1 MLRGVP
7 YERSAALYDLI
18 YGDKAYAEEAEAVRA
33 IVERERPA
41 ARTLLEVGCGTGGH
55 LVFLREH
62 FECEGVDLTPGM
74 LERAREKLPGVP
86 LHLGDM
92 RSFALPRTFD
102 AITSLFSAIGYV
114 RSLEEL
120 DAAIACMARHLAPGG
135 VLIVEPWFTPEQW
148 RPGSNVYGKLHVDR
162 DDMKLARF
170 VVSERRGRFAVTPMH
185 HLVATLE
192 GVEHFVETHELF
204 LAETHEY
211 SAAFEKA
218 GLSRVRHEPD
228 VLVRGAWIGVKC

>member
-1 MLRGVP
+1 MLWRVP

-18 YGDKAYAEEAEAVRA
+18 YGDKAYAAEAEVVRA
-33 IVERERPA
+33 IIERERPA

-62 FECEGVDLTPGM
+62 FECEGIDLTPAM
-74 LERAREKLPGVP
+74 LERARVKLPDVP
-86 LHLGDM
+86 LQIGDM
-92 RSFALPRTFD
+92 RTFTLPRTFD
-102 AITSLFSAIGYV
+102 AVVSLFSVIGYV
-114 RSLEEL
+114 RSIEEL
-120 DAAIACMARHLAPGG
+120 DAAIESMARHLAPGG
-135 VLIVEPWFTPEQW
+135 VLVVEPWFTPEQW
-148 RPGSNVYGKLHVDR
+148 QPGAKVHGKLHVDR

-170 VVSERRGRFAVTPMH
+170 IVTERRGRFAVTPMH

-192 GVEHFVETHELF
+192 GVEHLVETHELF

-211 SAAFEKA
+211 QAAFEKA
-218 GLSRVRHEPD
+218 GLARVRHEPD